1 MLRDTSKDIDIIDLQ
16 RRQRRLDLAGAVFCV
31 VWVPVALAL
40 LAVLQ
45 VRGMGGHPAIRIAV
59 AVCMLLSLGAA
70 ITCFVLE
77 SQTRARC
84 DRLIGEA
91 LNVKGML
98 EKYLTQ
104 ADYDPADGLDKET
117 LAAYGLPGPTV
128 RGAHDMRGCLDGR
141 SVRSSSV
148 RILHQGTRGRTRT
161 DYRGQITVARTNGTF
176 PGKLLLVRPEPADVS
191 WLRRRVDYGR
201 DRLAAALFGLRKSA
215 RERHRLIVT
224 GALAERWVVYTD
236 QPDQARAML
245 SEEKALHRALMSLDD
260 VDFILYSGGD
270 VVFGVPYTVDTVKG
284 APDELET
291 QFGQLIDQVFGAA
304 LPALSAL

>member
-45 VRGMGGHPAIRIAV
+45 ARGMGGHPAIKIAV
-59 AVCMLLSLGAA
+59 AVCMLALIVMQFGFGMNASAGYVLAAGGAA
-70 ITCFVLE
+70 IFYLFVFH
-77 SQTRARC
+77 
-84 DRLIGEA
+84 
-91 LNVKGML
+91 
-98 EKYLTQ
+98 KY
-104 ADYDPADGLDKET
+104 GLDKET
-117 LAAYGLPGPTV
+117 LAAYGLPGPMV

-176 PGKLLLVRPEPADVS
+176 PGTPLLVRPEPADVS

-201 DRLAAALFGLRKSA
+201 DRLAAALFGLRESA
-215 RERHRLIVT
+215 RERHRLAVT
-224 GALAERWVVYTD
+224 GARAERWVVYTD

-245 SEEKALHRALMSLDD
+245 SEEKALHRALMSLDM
-260 VDFILYSGGD
+260 VDFILYSDGD